1 MRRPILVMMLFGSS
15 VASAQPSMTPSM
27 PIDETPITLRKEGLI
42 HGGVSLEL
50 LNLGAVQAFTSHGSA
65 KGVDMGVALQ
75 IELGPHL
82 AFKLPIEFGYGGSV
96 NGAHYGELAIVPGV
110 LYRFRDRNDQ
120 TWVPYVGGGFRFGVV
135 SIGKTLVGEPLDPVA
150 VACCHDL
157 DWGHSSSSGHASDPY
172 MEDASTTSGGM
183 SPELWAGFAWNGTRW
198 FSVQFAGALGYER
211 LLGTSVIV
219 ARETIGA
226 RITF

>member
-1 MRRPILVMMLFGSS
+1 MMLLLGST
-15 VASAQPSMTPSM
+15 ANAQPSLTSPTV
-27 PIDETPITLRKEGLI
+27 PIDEAPITLHKEGM

-50 LNLGAVQAFTSHGSA
+50 LNIGAFQAITSHGSA
-65 KGVDMGVALQ
+65 KGVDVGVALQ
-75 IELGPHL
+75 IDLGQHL
-82 AFKLPIEFGYGGSV
+82 AFKLPIELGYGGST
-96 NGAHYGELAIVPGV
+96 NGAHYGELAIVPGI
-110 LYRFRDRNDQ
+110 LYRFRDHDGQ
-120 TWVPYVGGGFRFGVV
+120 KWVPYVGGGLRFGAV
-135 SIGKTLVGEPLDPVA
+135 SIGKTLVGEPLDPIA

-157 DWGHSSSSGHASDPY
+157 HWDHSSSSGNDSDPY
-172 MEDASTTSGGM
+172 MEDASATDGGM

-226 RITF
+226 RFTF